1 MDNRHYQAFANPSAA
16 PSLSTL
22 SSEGYA
28 SSGSAAD
35 NQLPTVPG
43 PAWYHSVSSEI
54 HNAIQALGVEPDHLE
69 CDQLASGLNLLK
81 ESIDAKTTRLEDN
94 INTKTARL
102 EGDIA
107 NLTEAVPAIAIDTYN
122 ADKSYNVPRVISHN
136 GKLWFC
142 KQPNDQQN
150 PVEPGTDANVWQQI
164 QTESD
169 VVTVPDATTEVKGKV
184 QLCDSIA
191 DEPTNQTKAV
201 TPHAVA
207 VYVSASGRKPND
219 IGIVGRQGFGVS
231 FPDATEDELAAI
243 GMSPMNGT
251 YDKTSDNYGNFMSDN
266 GGVFVYIPHH
276 YIRYG
281 DQNDPDYDVYGANV
295 LSVKSHGEYNS
306 EAEANADG
314 YFSPRAFYDGS
325 ESVNQQG
332 FFMQKF
338 EPWARTI
345 GGVIYPYGDG
355 TARGMVNITP
365 PDMMARA
372 RNLGSDYFVASYF
385 MHQAM
390 ETITLLQ
397 GQHSTGTA
405 NCAWWK
411 SKGGAN
417 YPNNGCSTTN
427 PQLYSHNGQK
437 CGIMGVSNFTW
448 EFCLGVTTP
457 GTSASQGQTA
467 VANNKIY
474 LLKPTVKIK
483 DLTNGFD
490 GPTDAWGTTANLLEN
505 YDEFDTTDHFVL
517 TSSRTW
523 YWGNGNNQMYI
534 SPVKN
539 GVLDIKAR
547 DAFMLIPN
555 TEQSVSSSANTMM
568 GACLSYNNPTTQNL
582 ALYLHGENVYSG
594 GSQNVFSRL
603 FNLWRSHSYATDSF
617 RCGAYLRA

>member
-1 MDNRHYQAFANPSAA
+1 METRLFEADAGATP
-16 PSLSTL
+16 PSLDTL
-22 SSEGYA
+22 TEYGFPTDGDPEQGVPA
-28 SSGSAAD
+28 TKPGSAWFYA
-35 NQLPTVPG
+35 LG
-43 PAWYHSVSSEI
+43 EEI
-54 HNAIQALGVEPDHLE
+54 RNAILKAGLTPTNEGADALS
-69 CDQLASGLNLLK
+69 QLAK
-81 ESIDAKTTRLEDN
+81 
-94 INTKTARL
+94 
-102 EGDIA
+102 
-107 NLTEAVPAIAIDTYN
+107 AVPVIAIDAYDSN
-122 ADKSYNVPRVISHN
+122 NPYIVGRVIGHN
-136 GKLWFC
+136 GKLWLC
-142 KQPNDQQN
+142 KQSNNKQN
-150 PVEPGTDANVWQQI
+150 PVEPGTNANVWQQI

-184 QLCDSIA
+184 QLCDNIA

-207 VYVSASGRKPND
+207 VYVSAGGRKPND

-276 YIRYG
+276 YVRYG
-281 DQNDPDYDVYGANV
+281 EQTEADYDVYGANV
-295 LSVKSHGEYNS
+295 LGVKSHDEYNS

-332 FFMQKF
+332 FFMQKY
-338 EPWARTI
+338 EPNGKTLD
-345 GGVIYPYGDG
+345 GVVYAYGDG
-355 TARGMVNITP
+355 SARGMVSIDAPT
-365 PDMMARA
+365 MMARA

-390 ETITLLQ
+390 DTITLLQ

-411 SKGGAN
+411 SRGGAN
-417 YPNNGCSTTN
+417 YPNNGFSLTN

-437 CGIMGVSNFTW
+437 NGVMGVSNWTW

-457 GTSASQGQTA
+457 GDNATQSEVNIT
-467 VANNKIY
+467 NNKIY
-474 LLKPTVKIK
+474 LLKPTVKMK
-483 DLTNGFD
+483 DLTSGF
-490 GPTDAWGTTANLLEN
+490 GGSTDAWGTAANLLEN

-523 YWGNGNNQMYI
+523 YWGNSNNQMYI

-539 GVLDIKAR
+539 GVLDTNAR
-547 DAFMLIPN
+547 DTFMLIPN
-555 TEQSVSSSANTMM
+555 SEQSVSSAANTMM
-568 GACLSYNNPTTQNL
+568 GNCTSYMPTRKNL
-582 ALYLHGENVYSG
+582 ALYVHGQNVSAG
-594 GSQNVFSRL
+594 GSENVFSRN
-603 FNLWRSHSYATDSF
+603 FSYWRACSHTGASF
-617 RCGAYLRA
+617 RCGAYLRD

>member
-1 MDNRHYQAFANPSAA
+1 MPLGSGADVQDLPDDDLR
-16 PSLSTL
+16 
-22 SSEGYA
+22 YA
-28 SSGSAAD
+28 SFSKIFPQITQVPLSAGGVAPRRIDFNSLFKLLAD
-35 NQLPTVPG
+35 NIYYYQNGGVFEYSDKADYEKGSIVRYNDKIYLCIQDNSALNTHNPEDMNYWLRVALNNELADYLP
-43 PAWYHSVSSEI
+43 
-54 HNAIQALGVEPDHLE
+54 
-69 CDQLASGLNLLK
+69 LN
-81 ESIDAKTTRLEDN
+81 
-94 INTKTARL
+94 
-102 EGDIA
+102 GG
-107 NLTEAVPAIAIDTYN
+107 NLTGNLTVQNKNVVRTINNVEA
-122 ADKSYNVPRVISHN
+122 
-136 GKLWFC
+136 
-142 KQPNDQQN
+142 
-150 PVEPGTDANVWQQI
+150 DANGNI
-164 QTESD
+164 D
-169 VVTVPDATTEVKGKV
+169 IIVPDATTEVKGKV
-184 QLCDSIA
+184 QLCDDIEQNA
-191 DEPTNQTKAV
+191 TNRTMAV

-207 VYVSASGRKPND
+207 AYVSAGGKKAND

-231 FPDATEDELAAI
+231 FPDATEDELATI

-276 YIRYG
+276 YVRYG
-281 DQNDPDYDVYGANV
+281 EQTEADYDVYGANV
-295 LSVKSHGEYNS
+295 LGVKSHDAYNN

-332 FFMQKF
+332 FFMQKY
-338 EPWARTI
+338 EPYAKTV
-345 GGVIYPYGDG
+345 GGVIYPFGDG
-355 TARGMVNITP
+355 SARGMVNITP
-365 PDMMARA
+365 PDMMTRA

-390 ETITLLQ
+390 DTITLLQ

-411 SKGGAN
+411 SRGGAN
-417 YPNNGCSTTN
+417 YPNNGWSTTN

-437 CGIMGVSNFTW
+437 NGVMGVSNFTW
-448 EFCLGVTTP
+448 EFCLGVTTA
-457 GTSASQGQTA
+457 GTSATQGQTV

-483 DLTNGFD
+483 DLTNGFG

-539 GVLDIKAR
+539 GVLDAKAR
-547 DAFMLIPN
+547 DSFMLIPN
-555 TEQSVSSSANTMM
+555 SEQSVSSSANTMM
-568 GACLSYNNPTTQNL
+568 GACLSYTNPCAQNL
-582 ALYLHGENVYSG
+582 ALYVHGQNVSAG
-594 GSQNVFSRL
+594 GKENVFSRD
-603 FNLWRSHSYATDSF
+603 FTHWRVGSYDLYSF
-617 RCGAYLRA
+617 RCGAYLRD

>member
-1 MDNRHYQAFANPSAA
+1 MAVFNEPTKWQT
-16 PSLSTL
+16 SLVN
-22 SSEGYA
+22 
-28 SSGSAAD
+28 SG
-35 NQLPTVPG
+35 
-43 PAWYHSVSSEI
+43 
-54 HNAIQALGVEPDHLE
+54 
-69 CDQLASGLNLLK
+69 
-81 ESIDAKTTRLEDN
+81 
-94 INTKTARL
+94 
-102 EGDIA
+102 
-107 NLTEAVPAIAIDTYN
+107 
-122 ADKSYNVPRVISHN
+122 
-136 GKLWFC
+136 
-142 KQPNDQQN
+142 
-150 PVEPGTDANVWQQI
+150 DANVIPQSTPVGTGEASFEDGFPPITQVPIGAGGQAPDRKDFNGLFKILGDWIFFNQNGGVSTYSEDFDYVAGRVVSYNDNIYKCIHANGASSTVVQPGADDTYWQRI
-164 QTESD
+164 TTEAD
-169 VVTVPDATTEVKGKV
+169 TPAPIPDGTTEVKGIV
-184 QLCDSIA
+184 QLCDDI
-191 DEPTNQTKAV
+191 EQNTTNRTMAV

-207 VYVSASGRKPND
+207 AYVSAGGKKAND

-231 FPDATEDELAAI
+231 FPDATEDELATI

-276 YIRYG
+276 YVRYG
-281 DQNDPDYDVYGANV
+281 DQTDPDYNVYGANV
-295 LSVKSHGEYNS
+295 LSVKSHDAYNS

-325 ESVNQQG
+325 DSVNQQG
-332 FFMQKF
+332 FFMQKY

-345 GGVIYPYGDG
+345 DGVIYPYGDG
-355 TARGMVNITP
+355 SARGMVNITP
-365 PDMMARA
+365 IDMMTRA

-390 ETITLLQ
+390 DTITLLQ

-411 SKGGAN
+411 SRGGAN
-417 YPNNGCSTTN
+417 YPNNGWSTTN

-437 CGIMGVSNFTW
+437 NGIMGVSNFTW
-448 EFCLGVTTP
+448 EFCLGVTTS
-457 GTSASQGQTA
+457 GTSATQGQTV

-539 GVLDIKAR
+539 GVLDTKAR
-547 DAFMLIPN
+547 DSFMLIPN
-555 TEQSVSSSANTMM
+555 SEQSVSSSANTMM
-568 GACLSYNNPTTQNL
+568 GACLSYTNPCTQNL
-582 ALYLHGENVYSG
+582 ALYVHGENIYTAG
-594 GSQNVFSRL
+594 GQNVFSRAFDSRRVYSNGDL
-603 FNLWRSHSYATDSF
+603 SF
-617 RCGAYLRA
+617 RCGAYLRN

>member
-1 MDNRHYQAFANPSAA
+1 METRLFEADAGATP
-16 PSLSTL
+16 PSLDTL
-22 SSEGYA
+22 TEYGFPTDGDPEQGVPA
-28 SSGSAAD
+28 TKPGSAWFYA
-35 NQLPTVPG
+35 LG
-43 PAWYHSVSSEI
+43 EEI
-54 HNAIQALGVEPDHLE
+54 RNAILKAGLTPTNEGNDALS
-69 CDQLASGLNLLK
+69 QLAQ
-81 ESIDAKTTRLEDN
+81 
-94 INTKTARL
+94 
-102 EGDIA
+102 
-107 NLTEAVPAIAIDTYN
+107 AVPVIAIDAYDSN
-122 ADKSYNVPRVISHN
+122 NPYIVGRVIGHN
-136 GKLWFC
+136 GKLWLC
-142 KQPNDQQN
+142 KQSNNKQN
-150 PVEPGTDANVWQQI
+150 PVEPGTNANVWQQI

-184 QLCDSIA
+184 QLCDNIA

-207 VYVSASGRKPND
+207 VYVSAGGRKPND

-276 YIRYG
+276 YVRYG
-281 DQNDPDYDVYGANV
+281 EQTEADYDVYGANV
-295 LSVKSHGEYNS
+295 VGVKRHDEYNS

-332 FFMQKF
+332 FFMQKY
-338 EPWARTI
+338 EPNGKTLD
-345 GGVIYPYGDG
+345 GVVYAYGDG
-355 TARGMVNITP
+355 SARGMVSIDAPT
-365 PDMMARA
+365 MMARA

-390 ETITLLQ
+390 DTITLLQ

-411 SKGGAN
+411 SRGGAN
-417 YPNNGCSTTN
+417 YPNNGWSTTN

-437 CGIMGVSNFTW
+437 CGVMAVSNFSW

-457 GTSASQGQTA
+457 GDNATQAETNIT
-467 VANNKIY
+467 NNKIY
-474 LLKPTVKIK
+474 LLKPTVKMK
-483 DLTNGFD
+483 DLTSGF
-490 GPTDAWGTTANLLEN
+490 GGSTDAWGTESNLLEN
-505 YDEFDTTDHFVL
+505 YNAFDTTDHFVL

-534 SPVKN
+534 QPVSN
-539 GVLDIKAR
+539 GVLNANAR
-547 DAFMLIPN
+547 DTFMLIPN
-555 TEQSVSSSANTMM
+555 SEQSVSTAANTMM
-568 GACLSYNNPTTQNL
+568 GNCASYMPTRKNL
-582 ALYLHGENVYSG
+582 AMYVHGENVYTSG
-594 GSQNVFSRL
+594 GQNVFSRD
-603 FNLWRSHSYATDSF
+603 FHHWRTLSYTPDSF
-617 RCGAYLRA
+617 RCGAYLRD